1 MQFTMSDNRNTSI
14 FDEDKREIFLVAT
27 SDNHRHCG
35 MIITRVSS
43 ANMLPEDR
51 RIALILSPHN
61 HTTQALLNRQ
71 QFIIHLL
78 AYDQADLVPTFG
90 LYSSRD
96 VDKFASVPYTLDR
109 ASNLPIVEGT
119 CGWARASLISQMDA
133 GYRLIVLAQ
142 IEHETAQSVRQSLL
156 VQDLAQHL
164 PTDTLQE
171 IQRKYLQDVERDRQM
186 RARMS

>member
-1 MQFTMSDNRNTSI
+1 MQSTRSENRNTSI

-27 SDNHRHCG
+27 SDNHCLCG
-35 MIITRVSS
+35 MIVTRVSS

-61 HTTQALLNRQ
+61 HTTQALLDRQ
-71 QFIIHLL
+71 QFIVHLL
-78 AYDQADLVPTFG
+78 AHDQADLVPTFG

-96 VDKFASVPYTLDR
+96 IDKFASVPYTLD
-109 ASNLPIVEGT
+109 SDNNLPIVDGT
-119 CGWARASLISQMDA
+119 CGWARAKLISQMDV

-142 IEHETAQSVRQSLL
+142 IEQETAQSVRQSLL

-164 PTDTLQE
+164 PSAILQE
-171 IQRKYLQDVERDRQM
+171 MQRKYIQDVERDRQM
-186 RARMS
+186 RAQMS